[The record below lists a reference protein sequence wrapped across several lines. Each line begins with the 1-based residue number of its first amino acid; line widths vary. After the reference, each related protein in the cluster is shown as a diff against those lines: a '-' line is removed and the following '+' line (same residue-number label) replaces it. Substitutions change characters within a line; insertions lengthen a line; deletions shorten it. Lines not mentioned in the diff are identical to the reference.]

1 MALYRCGGGS
11 GVKITKYTL
20 STTGSGGNSRT
31 FKINFSETI
40 PNYSEYTLDENMYAV
55 WTGRFYTTGTG
66 GYVTPT
72 LTWDASTGILTL
84 ADSGSASY
92 LVRAAGNITHTVTL
106 ICID

>member
-11 GVKITKYTL
+11 GVRVTTYTL

-31 FKINFSETI
+31 IMLDFSETI
-40 PNYSEYTLDENMYAV
+40 PNYSKYTLDENMYAV
-55 WTGRFYTTGTG
+55 WTGRFFTTGTS

-72 LTWDASTGILTL
+72 MTWDASTGRLKL